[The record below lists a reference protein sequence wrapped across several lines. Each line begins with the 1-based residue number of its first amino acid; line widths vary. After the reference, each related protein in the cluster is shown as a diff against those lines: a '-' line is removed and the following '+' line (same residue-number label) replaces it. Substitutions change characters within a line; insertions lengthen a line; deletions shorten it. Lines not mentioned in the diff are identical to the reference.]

1 MKQWNTLNRRL
12 FFALCLVIV
21 AIILKFF
28 IYKPYNRYNYYASVF
43 TPKEFPIHM
52 YGLTFLP
59 YIETPALSESEEDI
73 NYFDSD
79 WGQEQSGFDMQSEGL
94 LPEKLFVEYMD
105 FRTNKY
111 YCEEIALPQK
121 AMKEAIK
128 KVNKNDKDIVLRYNN
143 VFQIKIGIANE
154 GHIIFWMAG
163 ESYQTEFFRTQISPK
178 PFPKKL
184 ACCDGLISNK
194 EDFIKETFED
204 IPDSIQQE
212 ILNQKVEHIQYKDSI
227 PEKHRYW

>member
-12 FFALCLVIV
+12 FFALCLMIV
-21 AIILKFF
+21 GIILKFF
-28 IYKPYNRYNYYASVF
+28 IYKPYDRYNYYASAF
-43 TPKEFPIHM
+43 TPEEFPIHIYELM
-52 YGLTFLP
+52 FIP
-59 YIETPALSESEEDI
+59 YIGTPSFSDSNKYI
-73 NYFDSD
+73 NSFSSY
-79 WGQEQSGFDMQSEGL
+79 WGQQQSGTDMRRQVM
-94 LPEKLFVEYMD
+94 LPEKLFVEYID
-105 FRTNKY
+105 FRTKKY
-111 YCEEIALPQK
+111 YCEEIALPKK

-128 KVNKNDKDIVLRYNN
+128 KVNKNDEDRAMRYDDAL
-143 VFQIKIGIANE
+143 QIKIGIANE

-184 ACCDGLISNK
+184 ARYDRLISNK

-204 IPDSIQQE
+204 IPDSIQQK

-227 PEKHRYW
+227 PKINRY

>member
-12 FFALCLVIV
+12 FFDLCLMIV
-21 AIILKFF
+21 GIILKFF
-28 IYKPYNRYNYYASVF
+28 IYKPYDRYNYYASAF
-43 TPKEFPIHM
+43 TPEEFPIHIYELM
-52 YGLTFLP
+52 FIP
-59 YIETPALSESEEDI
+59 YIGTPSFSDSNKYI
-73 NYFDSD
+73 NSFSSY
-79 WGQEQSGFDMQSEGL
+79 WGQQQSGTDMRRQVM
-94 LPEKLFVEYMD
+94 LPEKLFVEYID
-105 FRTNKY
+105 FRTKKY
-111 YCEEIALPQK
+111 YCEEIALPKK

-128 KVNKNDKDIVLRYNN
+128 KVNKNDEDRAMRYDDAL
-143 VFQIKIGIANE
+143 QIKIGIANE

-184 ACCDGLISNK
+184 ARYDRLISNK

-204 IPDSIQQE
+204 IPDSIQQK

-227 PEKHRYW
+227 PKINRY